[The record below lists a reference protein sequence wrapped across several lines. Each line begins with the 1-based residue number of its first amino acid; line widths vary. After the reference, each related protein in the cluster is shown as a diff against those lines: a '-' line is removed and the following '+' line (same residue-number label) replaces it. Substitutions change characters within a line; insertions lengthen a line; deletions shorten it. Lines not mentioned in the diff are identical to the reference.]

1 MTGGLDFYFWPTPN
15 GWKVSILLEELGLPY
30 RLRLVNIGKGEQFAP
45 EFTAISPNQRMPAI
59 VDHDVEGDPVPVF
72 ESGAIMLYLAEKT
85 GRFLP
90 EGPLARKEL
99 MEWMF
104 WQVGNLG
111 PMGGQHSHYWN
122 YAPEAEKQGYSA
134 ERYCREY
141 ERCIGALERRLED
154 REYLVGGG
162 YTIADMIN
170 WPWILI
176 AKAMGVPLEPYP
188 NVTRWRQTVK
198 ERPAV
203 QRGVALAKDRQRKQG
218 DEIGAEE
225 RRILFNQG
233 KAWRGGSST

>member
-1 MTGGLDFYFWPTPN
+1 MIEFHTYSTPN
-15 GWKVSILLEELGLPY
+15 TWKVGIMLEECALPY
-30 RLRLVNIGKGEQFAP
+30 QVHLVDITKGEQLAPAFA
-45 EFTAISPNQRMPAI
+45 AISPNQRMPAI
-59 VDHDVEGDPVPVF
+59 VDHDVADDPVPVF

-134 ERYCREY
+134 QRYRREY
-141 ERCIGALERRLED
+141 IRCIETLERRLAG
-154 REYLVGGG
+154 REYLLDSG

-188 NVTRWRQTVK
+188 HVTRWRQTVK

-218 DEIGAEE
+218 AEIGAEE
-225 RRILFNQG
+225 RRILFNQTEG
-233 KAWRGGSST
+233 DSRRGDRSR